1 VQFEDPVSDD
11 PQDPQTPGGGAQPPE
26 GGNFTSINIED
37 EVRSSFL
44 AYSMSVIISRALPDV
59 RDGLK
64 PVHRRILYAMNQE
77 GLLPNRRYS
86 KSAGVVGEV
95 LKHYH
100 PHGDSAVYDSM
111 VRMAQDFSL
120 RYPLVDGQGNFGSI
134 DGDPAAAYRY
144 TEARLAPLAQEMLRD
159 IDRETVDFQP
169 NFDGQMLEPIVLPSR
184 LPNLLANGSSGIAVG
199 MATNIPPHNLRELG
213 AAIVHQARNPNCTMD
228 DILAIIPGPD
238 FPTGAMLCGTEGVRS
253 YYQTGRGHLT
263 LRARADFEETKRGE
277 RIVVTEIPYQ
287 VNKSALLERMADLVR
302 EGRIEGIV
310 DLRDESNR
318 EGMRIVVELR
328 RDANRDVI
336 LNQLYKMTPL
346 QTTFGVNL
354 LALVNGR
361 PETLSIQACMNHFL
375 TFRREVVIRRTIY
388 DLAQAEARA
397 HILEGFEIALDNLD
411 EIIALIRASDS
422 ANAAREQ
429 LIVRFALTERQAQAI
444 LEMRLRALTAL
455 EREKILNELQELRAK
470 IADLKAL
477 LASDELILEVVIEE
491 IEEVTEKYGDE
502 RRTEITVPI
511 DGITNEDLIVE
522 EDMVVTLSHL
532 GYIKRNPVTQ
542 YRAQRRGG
550 KGARGMTTRDEDF
563 VQHLFVASTHAYVL
577 FFTNKG
583 RVHWIKV
590 HALPQLGR
598 AARGKAIVNVL
609 NLASDEVVQT
619 MLPVRSFEKA
629 ENEDDNYILLSTR
642 NGLIKKTQLS
652 SFANPRRAGIIAINL
667 TDGDELIAVG
677 RTNGSNE
684 IILATK
690 AGKSIRFGEHE
701 VRPMGRGAAGVRGIA
716 LNDTDKV
723 VGMEIL
729 SPDATILTVTENG
742 YGKRTPLEDYRIQR
756 RGGQGIIAIR
766 ANERNGNVVGI
777 AQVVER
783 DELMLIT
790 SGGKVLRCPVNSIST
805 MGRATQGVRVMN
817 LDRGEKIVSVE
828 PIAESQFEAA
838 VEEEGDEGSVAP
850 VTPDD
855 ADAVDDLEVVAD
867 DAADSAT
874 ETGAETD
881 TDAESDAGDV
891 DDGDGG
897 DDDVDK

>member
-1 VQFEDPVSDD
+1 LSDD
-11 PQDPQTPGGGAQPPE
+11 PQDFEGAGGDGDSPA
-26 GGNFTSINIED
+26 GGNTTPVNIED
-37 EVRSSFL
+37 EVRTSFL
-44 AYSMSVIISRALPDV
+44 AYSMSVIITRALPDV

-144 TEARLAPLAQEMLRD
+144 TEARLAYIAREMLRD

-169 NFDGQMLEPIVLPSR
+169 NFDGQMLEPVVLPAR
-184 LPNLLANGSSGIAVG
+184 FPNLLANGSSGIAVG
-199 MATNIPPHNLRELG
+199 MATNIPPHNLRELT
-213 AAIVHQARNPNCTMD
+213 AAIVYQARNPNCSLD
-228 DILAIIPGPD
+228 DILERIPGPD
-238 FPTGAMLCGTEGVRS
+238 FPTGALLCGTDGVRS
-253 YYQTGRGHLT
+253 YYKTGRGHLT
-263 LRARADFEETKRGE
+263 LRARAEFEETKRGE

-302 EGRIEGIV
+302 DGRIDGIV
-310 DLRDESNR
+310 DLRDESSR

-336 LNQLYKMTPL
+336 LNQLFKMTPL

-361 PETLSIQACMNHFL
+361 PETLPIQTCMNHFL
-375 TFRREVVIRRTIY
+375 SFRKEVVIRRTIY

-411 EIIALIRASDS
+411 EIIALIRASES
-422 ANAAREQ
+422 ANAARAE
-429 LIVRFALTERQAQAI
+429 LMTRFVLTERQAQAI

-455 EREKILNELQELRAK
+455 EREKILNELRELREK
-470 IADLKAL
+470 IAELKTL
-477 LASDELILEVVIEE
+477 LASDELILDVVLEE
-491 IEEVTEKYGDE
+491 IQEVGEQFGDD
-502 RRTEITVPI
+502 RRTQITDAV
-511 DGITNEDLIVE
+511 DGISNEDLIVE

-532 GYIKRNPVTQ
+532 GYIKRNPITQ

-550 KGARGMTTRDEDF
+550 KGARGMVTRDEDF
-563 VQHLFVASTHAYVL
+563 VRHLFIASTHAYVL

-590 HALPQLGR
+590 HHLPQLGR

-609 NLASDEVVQT
+609 QLAPDEMVQT
-619 MLPVRSFEKA
+619 MLPVRSFDDV
-629 ENEDDNYILLSTR
+629 ENDFILLSTR
-642 NGLIKKTQLS
+642 NGLIKKTALS

-677 RTNGSNE
+677 RTNGENE
-684 IILATK
+684 IILATQG
-690 AGKSIRFGEHE
+690 GKSIRFSELE
-701 VRPMGRGAAGVRGIA
+701 VRPMGRGAAGVRGIS
-716 LNDTDKV
+716 LNAADKV

-729 SPDATILTVTENG
+729 SPDATIFTVTRNG
-742 YGKRTPLEDYRIQR
+742 YGKRTPLEDYRVQK

-766 ANERNGNVVGI
+766 TNERNGEVIGI
-777 AQVVER
+777 EQVVET

-790 SGGKVLRCPVNSIST
+790 SGGKVLRCPVDTIST
-805 MGRATQGVRVMN
+805 MGRATQGVRIMN
-817 LDRGEKIVSVE
+817 LDAGESVVSVE
-828 PIAESQFEAA
+828 RLAESEIDTANT
-838 VEEEGDEGSVAP
+838 DS
-850 VTPDD
+850 TSSDPDPQ
-855 ADAVDDLEVVAD
+855 A
-867 DAADSAT
+867 S
-874 ETGAETD
+874 
-881 TDAESDAGDV
+881 
-891 DDGDGG
+891 
-897 DDDVDK
+897 